1 MNTEKA
7 YEIAREQYAALGV
20 DTEQAMKNME
30 QVKISIHVWQGDDV
44 TGFEDMGPVSGGIQS
59 TGNYPGKASNADEL
73 RADLNQ
79 VFSYIPGKHKLAL
92 HAIYAETDG
101 KCVERDELEPKYFA
115 RWVDWAKENHLGL
128 DMNPTFFSHPKSDSG
143 FTLSS
148 ADEGIRKFWV
158 DHGIACR
165 KIGEYFGRETK
176 IPCVTNYWIP
186 DGFKDIPIDRYS
198 PRLRLKQS
206 LDEIFSGDID
216 EVNNKNAMESKL
228 FGLGL
233 ESYTVGSNE
242 FYMGYAVQNKK
253 LICFDTGHFHPT
265 EMVYD
270 KLSAAIPFTNE
281 LLLHVSRPVRWD
293 SDHVVI
299 LNDEIYMLAQEI
311 VRNNFLKS
319 VHVGLDF
326 FDGSINRI
334 AAWTIGTRNVLKAF
348 MAAFLEP
355 VELLKKA
362 ELEGDYTTRLAML
375 EELKTYPMAA
385 VWDYYCEKNHIP
397 VGTAWLKD
405 VKEYEKKICLKR
417 NV

>member
-176 IPCVTNYWIP
+176 IPWIP